1 MKENDNDR
9 TTASASST
17 KKKQSCHAYGE
28 MEYELHTLFSVR
40 FGRIDC
46 RLNGGCMHEEKSV
59 PTVGQMSETGLNTI
73 SNAGLS
79 QIIWV
84 SILSFYY
91 AIQNEW
97 RPASWWHFRGMAKK
111 SACHSHCQV
120 SEKKCLLSIGNHR
133 LCFLVWTI
141 WHWLSLLYT
150 SKAHTMGICI
160 LNW

>member
-1 MKENDNDR
+1 MNERERQRSNDR
-9 TTASASST
+9 ECEQH

-79 QIIWV
+79 QII
-84 SILSFYY
+84 
-91 AIQNEW
+91 
-97 RPASWWHFRGMAKK
+97 
-111 SACHSHCQV
+111 
-120 SEKKCLLSIGNHR
+120 
-133 LCFLVWTI
+133 
-141 WHWLSLLYT
+141 
-150 SKAHTMGICI
+150 
-160 LNW
+160 

>member
-17 KKKQSCHAYGE
+17 TKKQSCHAYGE

-79 QIIWV
+79 QII
-84 SILSFYY
+84 
-91 AIQNEW
+91 
-97 RPASWWHFRGMAKK
+97 
-111 SACHSHCQV
+111 
-120 SEKKCLLSIGNHR
+120 
-133 LCFLVWTI
+133 
-141 WHWLSLLYT
+141 
-150 SKAHTMGICI
+150 
-160 LNW
+160 